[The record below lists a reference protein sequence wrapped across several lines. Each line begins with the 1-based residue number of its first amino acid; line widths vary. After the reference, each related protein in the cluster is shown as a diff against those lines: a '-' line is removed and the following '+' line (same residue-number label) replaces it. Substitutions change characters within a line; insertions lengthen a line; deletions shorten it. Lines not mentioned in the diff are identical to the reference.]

1 MILYSSIHTCS
12 IESINLQQLFTKY
25 VSFLELVINNNRQL
39 YSVVDISK
47 NSMINLYSITFG
59 M

>member
-47 NSMINLYSITFG
+47 NSMINRYSITFG